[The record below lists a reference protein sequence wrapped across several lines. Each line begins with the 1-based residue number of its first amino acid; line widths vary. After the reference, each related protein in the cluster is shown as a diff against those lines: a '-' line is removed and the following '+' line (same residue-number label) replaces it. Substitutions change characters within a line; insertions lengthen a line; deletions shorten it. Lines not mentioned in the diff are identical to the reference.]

1 MRSMLSVVFSAALV
15 ATPLLAWGQTAAP
28 RTPAPGPTPAA
39 TTASPATTAASAQQR
54 EALARQDAQMSAAA
68 TQVASLIDAGRAGEV
83 WDGASEVMRKAASRA
98 DFIQAMGADRQRLG
112 ALAQRAQPSVTRVQY
127 TAGGAV
133 PQGLYLNVSFATR
146 FANSAQPVRELVSFR
161 LDEDRTWRVS
171 GYSVRPVGQ

>member
-28 RTPAPGPTPAA
+28 RTPAPAPTPAA
-39 TTASPATTAASAQQR
+39 TPAANAASAQQR
-54 EALARQDAQMSAAA
+54 EALTRQDAQMSAAA

-127 TAGGAV
+127 AAGGAV

>member
-15 ATPLLAWGQTAAP
+15 ASPLLAWGQTAAP
-28 RTPAPGPTPAA
+28 RTPAPAPTPAA
-39 TTASPATTAASAQQR
+39 TPAANAASAQQR

-127 TAGGAV
+127 AAGGAV

>member
-28 RTPAPGPTPAA
+28 RTPAPAPTPAA
-39 TTASPATTAASAQQR
+39 TPAANAASAQQR

-127 TAGGAV
+127 AAGGAV